1 MTTGHVGQETTASMS
16 DTLSIDPG
24 TVCLVG
30 AGPGDP
36 GLITV
41 RGLACLES
49 ADVVI
54 YDRLVD
60 ERLVARARPDAEVI
74 NPSSVPED
82 SSTRQVTINALLVAR
97 AAEGKSVVRL
107 KGGDPFIFGRAGEEA
122 EALAEA
128 GIPFEVVPGVTS
140 AIAAPAYAGIPLTH
154 RGIASSVTIVTG
166 AESSEKGSVS
176 VAWDKLA
183 QVGGTLVVLMGW
195 GSLSHVTETLAREG
209 LAADTPV
216 ALVQWGTEPHQRTVV
231 GSISDIV
238 SRAQQAGLEPPI
250 VAVIGEVVRFRDR
263 LRWFD
268 NRPLFG
274 KRVLVTRTRAQAGAL
289 SELLFREG
297 ARPLEVPTLE
307 LRTLAD
313 FSKLDAA
320 VETLPEYDW
329 VVFTS
334 ANAVDAVFGR
344 LASMGRD
351 TRSFRAAKVAAIG
364 PATATSLKSRGI
376 VPDLIAK
383 ESVSESLADALRGSG
398 VAGKRVLVPG
408 AESRRDI
415 LPEALRAAGASVD
428 EVAAYRTIAAEG
440 SRERLAEI
448 VEAGIDV
455 VTFTSS
461 SAVRNLVALLDGD
474 VGALQGAEVACIGPI
489 TAATAREAG
498 LKVDIL
504 AQDSTAKG
512 LVDAL
517 KQYHDKEATPG

>member
-1 MTTGHVGQETTASMS
+1 MS
-16 DTLSIDPG
+16 DALSIDPG

-60 ERLVARARPDAEVI
+60 ARIVARARTDAEVI
-74 NPSSVPED
+74 DPASVPGEGAG
-82 SSTRQVTINALLVAR
+82 RQENINTLLIDRAR
-97 AAEGKSVVRL
+97 AGNSVVRL

-128 GIPFEVVPGVTS
+128 GIPFEVVAGVTS

-154 RGIASSVTIVTG
+154 RGIASSVTVVTG
-166 AESSEKGSVS
+166 AESAQKGGAS

-183 QVGGTLVVLMGW
+183 RAGGTLVVLMGW
-195 GSLSHVTETLAREG
+195 GSLSHVTDTLAREG

-216 ALVQWGTEPHQRTVV
+216 ALVQWGTEPYQRTVV
-231 GSISDIV
+231 GTISDIV
-238 SRAQQAGLEPPI
+238 SRAREAGLEPPI
-250 VAVIGEVVRFRDR
+250 VAVIGDVVRLRDR

-297 ARPLEVPTLE
+297 AQPLEVPTLE
-307 LRTLAD
+307 LETLDD
-313 FSKLDAA
+313 FGELDTA
-320 VETLPEYDW
+320 VASLPEYDW

-334 ANAVDAVFGR
+334 ANAVEAVFGR

-351 TRSFRAAKVAAIG
+351 TRSFRAARVAAIG
-364 PATATSLKSRGI
+364 PTTAASLRSHGI

-415 LPEALRAAGASVD
+415 LPEALRDAGASVD
-428 EVAAYRTIAAEG
+428 EVAAYRTVAADG

-448 VEAGIDV
+448 VAAGIDV

-474 VGALQGAEVACIGPI
+474 LGALEAAEVACIGPI

-504 AQDSTAKG
+504 SQDSTAKG
-512 LVDAL
+512 LVEAL
-517 KQYHDKEATPG
+517 KRHHDKEDTPG